1 MSDILERSLD
11 EEARERVR
19 PIVSWLLEERLNI
32 GRTERLFTRYCERLR
47 EVGLPLDRATI
58 HLPQLHPQLFA
69 RSLLWLRE
77 TGGAVE
83 TGHRHGDRSDAFYLR
98 SPVRVIYEGGASVY
112 RRIERRSGHQEF
124 PILDDLLRE
133 GFVEYFMLPI
143 VFGTGRINAISFATK
158 EPRGFDE
165 LDRASLAA
173 TLPAFGTVLELI
185 QTQRTARSLLDTYV
199 GRGSGERILNGAV
212 RRGQG
217 EEIHAVVW
225 YCDLRGFTSLSQS
238 EELAPVIAL
247 LNEYFDCMAAPVEAQ
262 GGEILKFMGDSIL
275 AIFPCESTWDAKCDA
290 ANRAIVAAEEALV
303 RIEEMNLQRAARGA
317 VPLRVGIAIGV
328 GKVMYGNIG
337 AADRLDFTV
346 IGPVVNLVSR
356 LEPLT
361 VGLDPPIVVS
371 ESLARI
377 SGRRFREL
385 GRFALKGIS
394 EDQPAFTPESESA
407 ESAPSHSLRAESSAP
422 GPV

>member
-1 MSDILERSLD
+1 MSEVLERSLD
-11 EEARERVR
+11 EEARQRVR
-19 PIVSWLLEERLNI
+19 PVVSWLLEERMNI
-32 GRTERLFTRYCERLR
+32 GRTELLLTRYCERLR
-47 EVGLPLDRATI
+47 EIGLPVDRATI
-58 HLPQLHPQLFA
+58 HMPQLHPQLAA

-83 TGHRHGDRSDAFYLR
+83 TGHRHGDQSDAFYLK
-98 SPVRVIYEGGASVY
+98 SPVRVIYEGGTSIH
-112 RRIERRSGHQEF
+112 RRIERQAGPQEF
-124 PILDDLLRE
+124 PILDDLLRD
-133 GFVEYFMLPI
+133 GFVEYLMLPI
-143 VFGTGRINAISFATK
+143 MFATGRINAVSFATK
-158 EPRGFDE
+158 ERRGFDA

-173 TLPAFGTVLELI
+173 TLPAFGAVLELN

-225 YCDLRGFTSLSQS
+225 YCDLRGFTQLSQR

-247 LNEYFDCMAAPVEAQ
+247 LNDYFDCMAAPVEAN

-275 AIFPCESTWDAKCDA
+275 AIFACESTSEAKCDA
-290 ANRAIVAAEEALV
+290 ADRAITAAEEALV
-303 RIEEMNLQRAARGA
+303 QIEAMNQRRAEQGQF
-317 VPLRVGIAIGV
+317 PLRVGIAIGV

-371 ESLARI
+371 EALAKV
-377 SGRRFREL
+377 SRREFRDL
-385 GRFALKGIS
+385 GRFALKGIA
-394 EDQPAFTPESESA
+394 EDQSAFMPQPAA
-407 ESAPSHSLRAESSAP
+407 
-422 GPV
+422 

>member
-1 MSDILERSLD
+1 MSDVLERSLD
-11 EEARERVR
+11 EEARQRVR
-19 PIVSWLLEERLNI
+19 PVVSWLLEERLNI
-32 GRTERLFTRYCERLR
+32 GRTEFLLTRYCERLR
-47 EVGLPLDRATI
+47 EIGLPIDRATI
-58 HLPQLHPQLFA
+58 HMPQLHPQLAA

-83 TGHRHGDRSDAFYLR
+83 TGHRHGDRNDAFYLN
-98 SPVRVIYEGGASVY
+98 SPVRVIYEGGAIIH
-112 RRIERRSGHQEF
+112 RRVERRAGPQEF
-124 PILDDLLRE
+124 PILEDLLRD
-133 GFVEYFMLPI
+133 GFVEYLMLPI
-143 VFGTGRINAISFATK
+143 VFATGRINAISFATK
-158 EPRGFDE
+158 EQRGFDP

-173 TLPAFGTVLELI
+173 TLPAFGAVLELN
-185 QTQRTARSLLDTYV
+185 QAQRTARSLLDTYV

-225 YCDLRGFTSLSQS
+225 YCDLRGFTQLSQR

-247 LNEYFDCMAAPVEAQ
+247 LNDYFDCMAAPVEAN

-275 AIFPCESTWDAKCDA
+275 AIFSCESTAAAKCDA
-290 ANRAIVAAEEALV
+290 ADRAITAAEEALV
-303 RIEEMNLQRAARGA
+303 QIEAMNQRRAEQGQF
-317 VPLRVGIAIGV
+317 PLRVGIAIGV

-371 ESLARI
+371 EALAKV
-377 SGRRFREL
+377 SRREFRDL
-385 GRFALKGIS
+385 GRFALKGIA
-394 EDQPAFTPESESA
+394 EDQSAFTPQPA
-407 ESAPSHSLRAESSAP
+407 A
-422 GPV
+422 

>member
-1 MSDILERSLD
+1 MSDVLERSLD
-11 EEARERVR
+11 EEARQRVR
-19 PIVSWLLEERLNI
+19 PVVSWLLEERLNI
-32 GRTERLFTRYCERLR
+32 GRTEFLLTRYCERLR
-47 EVGLPLDRATI
+47 EIGLPIDRATI
-58 HLPQLHPQLFA
+58 HMPQLHPQLAA

-83 TGHRHGDRSDAFYLR
+83 TGHRHGDRNDAFYLN
-98 SPVRVIYEGGASVY
+98 SPVRVIYEGGAIIH
-112 RRIERRSGHQEF
+112 RRVERRAGPQEF
-124 PILDDLLRE
+124 PILEDLLRD
-133 GFVEYFMLPI
+133 GFVEYLMLPI
-143 VFGTGRINAISFATK
+143 VFATGRINAISFATK
-158 EPRGFDE
+158 EQRGFDP

-173 TLPAFGTVLELI
+173 TLPAFGAVLELN
-185 QTQRTARSLLDTYV
+185 QAQRTARSLLDTYV

-225 YCDLRGFTSLSQS
+225 YCDLRGFTQLSQR

-247 LNEYFDCMAAPVEAQ
+247 LNDYFDCMAAPVEAN

-275 AIFPCESTWDAKCDA
+275 AIFSCESTAAAKCDA
-290 ANRAIVAAEEALV
+290 ADRAITASEEALAQ
-303 RIEEMNLQRAARGA
+303 IEAMNQRRAEQGQF
-317 VPLRVGIAIGV
+317 PLRVGIAIGV

-371 ESLARI
+371 EALAKV
-377 SGRRFREL
+377 SRREFRDL
-385 GRFALKGIS
+385 GRFALKGIA
-394 EDQPAFTPESESA
+394 EDQSAFTPQPA
-407 ESAPSHSLRAESSAP
+407 A
-422 GPV
+422 